1 MLYAIKNKSGRI
13 VSLSETQQQGAEP
26 VSLKDPDVLTFLAI
40 ESDDFSAAEF
50 LEKTDTSAARILED
64 LIDVLIE
71 KNQILFTD
79 LPEMAQ
85 KKLLGRKL
93 ARNYDNP
100 DHEPSTVTNTSFL
113 LDDDE
118 TI

>member
-1 MLYAIKNKSGRI
+1 MLYAIRNEAGRI
-13 VSLSETQQQGAEP
+13 VSLSETPQQGAEQ
-26 VSLKDPDVLTFLAI
+26 VNLKDREVLDFLSI
-40 ESDDFSAAEF
+40 KSDDFSADEF
-50 LEKTDTSAARILED
+50 LEKSDTGTARILED
-64 LIDVLIE
+64 LIDVLIG

-93 ARNYDNP
+93 ARNYNNP
-100 DHEPSTVTNTSFL
+100 QSEQLQELPSTFL
-113 LDDDE
+113 SDDD

>member
-1 MLYAIKNKSGRI
+1 MLYAIRNESGRI
-13 VSLSETQQQGAEP
+13 VSLSETPQQDAEP
-26 VSLKDPDVLTFLAI
+26 VSIKDTEVLEFLSI
-40 ESDDFSAAEF
+40 EDDDFSATEF
-50 LEKTDTSAARILED
+50 LEKSDTGVARILED
-64 LIDVLIE
+64 LIDVLIS

-93 ARNYDNP
+93 ARNYNNP
-100 DHEPSTVTNTSFL
+100 EKESAPESQSTFL
-113 LDDDE
+113 IDDD

>member
-1 MLYAIKNKSGRI
+1 MLYAIRNEAGRI
-13 VSLSETQQQGAEP
+13 VSLSESLQTGAEL
-26 VSLKDPDVLTFLAI
+26 VSIKDPEVLEFLSI
-40 ESDDFSAAEF
+40 EGKDFSAEEF
-50 LEKTDTSAARILED
+50 LEQTDTSAARILED
-64 LIDVLIE
+64 LIDVLIK

-93 ARNYDNP
+93 ARNYNNP
-100 DHEPSTVTNTSFL
+100 AKEAQSEASSTFL
-113 LDDDE
+113 IDDD